1 MKRTTVFT
9 IAFMLVGL
17 LATAQKD
24 FKKSLSGISRVEI
37 ETGTSVKII
46 KGTGSE
52 IVISDGC
59 KDCGGDE
66 DHNVEVS
73 WEDENRGGKSEDD
86 RARGLKAV
94 YATGEDNTGVGMFV
108 ETDGETLRV
117 KDLKT
122 FWKRKG
128 LTITLPATV
137 ALNINTGSLGS
148 ATVSGWSSELEVNT
162 SVGNIK
168 LDNVTGPITAHSST
182 GAIDVI
188 FGSVNQDA
196 PISISSSTGVIDVT
210 LPTSTKA
217 SVEMKSTMGTVY
229 TNFDLVK
236 PREDG
241 LKALNEKAISGD
253 LNNGGVKISLKAS
266 TGNIYLRKK

>member
-46 KGTGSE
+46 KGSGSE

-86 RARGLKAV
+86 RAKGLKAV

-108 ETDGETLRV
+108 ETDGETLRI

-236 PREDG
+236 PRADG